1 MIEIKTAAYRRASFA
16 LALGSFL
23 VFCNLYMFQPMLPL
37 MAEKFNA
44 SAIEINWL
52 LAASTLTLALTL
64 VPWAIGS
71 EMIGRRKVMMLSLFL
86 LPFAGMAMLL
96 TDSLLML
103 TLARG
108 LMGISLAGFAAVAVA
123 YMAEEFTPKAL
134 MLAIG
139 GYISANSLGGITG
152 RLYGGFVTEYWGWE
166 VAVIG
171 MAIASLFGALLVN
184 QLLPEQQY
192 FTPKKGQFRN
202 HNRNVISHLKQRKLW
217 LAMIIGGLNF
227 ALFVNLYTVM
237 GFRLVAPPYS
247 LSISLTSMIFLCYL
261 TGTITAKLSGRWS
274 QVYSPIYGMVLGTTV
289 SVIGMW
295 LASYDS
301 LYAMIIGLLLI
312 SSGAFFTHS
321 LAYAWVSQKA
331 DTAKA
336 TATALYL
343 VHYYVGGS
351 LGGFYLIACWQ
362 YGAWHGVLVGGM
374 VLYSLIYLLCWLLQ
388 RCTVSQRK
396 EDEIAALKETHPV
409 V

>member
-217 LAMIIGGLNF
+217 LAMMIGGLNF

-274 QVYSPIYGMVLGTTV
+274 QAYSPIYGMVLGTTV

-295 LASYDS
+295 IASYDS
-301 LYAMIIGLLLI
+301 LYTMIIGLLLI

-374 VLYSLIYLLCWLLQ
+374 VLYSLIYLLCWLLH

>member
-1 MIEIKTAAYRRASFA
+1 MIEIKTTAYRRASFA

-37 MAEKFNA
+37 MAEKFAA
-44 SAIEINWL
+44 SALQINWL

-71 EMIGRRKVMMLSLFL
+71 EMIGRRKVMMISLFI

-96 TDSLLML
+96 TSSLLML

-108 LMGISLAGFAAVAVA
+108 VIGISIAGFAAVAVA

-152 RLYGGFVTEYWGWE
+152 RLYGGFVTEYWGWQI
-166 VAVIG
+166 AVIG
-171 MAIASLFGALLVN
+171 MAILSLLGAILVN
-184 QLLPEQQY
+184 RLLPEQAY
-192 FTPKKGQFRN
+192 FSPKKGQFRT
-202 HNRNVISHLKQRKLW
+202 HNKNVIGHLKQPKLW
-217 LAMIIGGLNF
+217 LAMCIGGVNF

-237 GFRLVAPPYS
+237 GFRLVEPPYS

-261 TGTITAKLSGRWS
+261 SGTITAKLSGLWS
-274 QVYSPIYGMVLGTTV
+274 QVYNPIKGMILGTTV
-289 SVIGMW
+289 SAIGMW
-295 LASYDS
+295 VATYDS
-301 LYAMIIGLLLI
+301 LYAMAVGLLLI

-321 LAYAWVSQKA
+321 LAYAWVSHKA
-331 DTAKA
+331 ETAKA

-351 LGGFYLIACWQ
+351 VGGFYLVACWQ
-362 YGAWHGVLVGGM
+362 YGNWHGVLAGGM
-374 VLYSLIYLLCWLLQ
+374 ILYSLIYLLCWRLY
-388 RCTVSQRK
+388 RCS
-396 EDEIAALKETHPV
+396 
-409 V
+409 

>member
-1 MIEIKTAAYRRASFA
+1 MIEIKTLAYHRASFA

-44 SAIEINWL
+44 SAIAINWL
-52 LAASTLTLALTL
+52 LAAGTLTLALTL
-64 VPWAIGS
+64 VPWAIAS
-71 EMIGRRKVMMLSLFL
+71 EMVGRRNVMMVSLFL
-86 LPFAGMAMLL
+86 LPFSGLAMLL

-103 TLARG
+103 TLTRG
-108 LMGISLAGFAAVAVA
+108 VMGISLAGFAAVAVA
-123 YMAEEFTPKAL
+123 YMAEEFAPKAL
-134 MLAIG
+134 ILAVG

-152 RLYGGFVTEYWGWE
+152 RLYGGFMTEYWGWE

-171 MAIASLFGALLVN
+171 MAMISLLGAFLVN
-184 QLLPEQQY
+184 RLLPQQQY
-192 FTPKKGQFRN
+192 FTPRKGQFRS
-202 HNRNVISHLKQRKLW
+202 HSKQVVDHLKQSNLW
-217 LAMIIGGLNF
+217 LAMLIGGVNF

-261 TGTITAKLSGRWS
+261 SGTVTAKLSGRWS
-274 QVYSPIYGMVLGTTV
+274 QVYSPIKGMVIGTTV
-289 SVIGMW
+289 SIIGMW
-295 LASYDS
+295 VASYTS
-301 LYAMIIGLLLI
+301 LFAMILGLLLI

-331 DTAKA
+331 ATAKA

-362 YGAWHGVLVGGM
+362 YAGWQGVLAGGM
-374 VLYSLIYLLCWLLQ
+374 VLYGLIYLLCWRLH
-388 RCTVSQRK
+388 C
-396 EDEIAALKETHPV
+396 AALRCPQRL
-409 V
+409 